1 MQWRLTKC
9 SLFYLYMQ
17 FSEDV
22 SSGGCSCSSGSLCLS
37 CFLLQNLDLQLLSHT
52 VCATQVCATLS
63 VIDALLYHISSRP
76 TTSIQ
81 IFHRDKT
88 QTQCYIRRASHPTA
102 SIQICIYP
110 PNSPR
115 SPIAVS
121 TFSQKI
127 NLQIVNWRFFADP
140 SQVSQVFVSD
150 VI

>member
-1 MQWRLTKC
+1 MLLQQRIPMSELLLAAKPRPAATKPHC
-9 SLFYLYMQ
+9 L
-17 FSEDV
+17 
-22 SSGGCSCSSGSLCLS
+22 CHTSLC
-37 CFLLQNLDLQLLSHT
+37 H
-52 VCATQVCATLS
+52 AVCATLS

-110 PNSPR
+110 PTSQR